1 MKLEIRIVVP
11 LGEMIMEG
19 DMGAFWDI
27 GCVLFIDLGPGYTGC
42 FLQLKIMA

>member
-1 MKLEIRIVVP
+1 MKIEIRIVVP

-27 GCVLFIDLGPGYTGC
+27 GCVLFIDLRTGYTGL